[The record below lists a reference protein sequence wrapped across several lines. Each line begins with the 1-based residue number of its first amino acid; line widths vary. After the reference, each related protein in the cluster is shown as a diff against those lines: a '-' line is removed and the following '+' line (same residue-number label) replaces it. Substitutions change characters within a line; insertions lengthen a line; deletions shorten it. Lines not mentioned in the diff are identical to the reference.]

1 MRYMFF
7 LIMITILLG
16 LNSYVFVRALQSLP
30 HIGWLRV
37 VFSIL
42 FWGMLL
48 SFFVRMFVND
58 AMPIGLATVM
68 SAIGFTWIIAFIYFA
83 IFILCIDVLRIV
95 NHFFDIYPQWIK
107 DNYQLTKLI
116 LFGVAIVAVGLLF
129 VIGNYKYNHPEAV
142 RLDIAIDKPI
152 PGEGLKLV
160 VISDVHLGSNIN
172 KAQLKRYVEMINAEN
187 SDLILIAGDLCD
199 MSARP
204 MIEQNMGEEL
214 SALKSKYGV
223 YFASGNHEFYG
234 GDRDAIL
241 GYLSSSGINVLI
253 DSVVTVGDIVTVA
266 GRDDRT
272 NTHRKDLAELLK
284 DVNMAK
290 PLILLDH
297 QPYNLAETEKAG
309 VDLQLSG
316 HTHNGQFW
324 PGNMVVKM
332 MYELPYGY
340 MQKGSTHYYVSSGLG
355 LWGPKY
361 RIGTV
366 SEMVVIR
373 LLGASS

>member
-1 MRYMFF
+1 MFF
-7 LIMITILLG
+7 LIMVAILLG

-30 HIGWLRV
+30 HNIGWLRV

-68 SAIGFTWIIAFIYFA
+68 SAVGFTWIIAFIYFA

-129 VIGNYKYNHPEAV
+129 VMGNYKYNHPEAV

-199 MSARP
+199 MSAKP

-253 DSVVTVGDIVTVA
+253 DSVVTVGDVVTIA

-272 NTHRKDLAELLK
+272 NTNRKDLVDLLK
-284 DVNMAK
+284 DVDLSK

>member
-1 MRYMFF
+1 MVA
-7 LIMITILLG
+7 ILLS

-68 SAIGFTWIIAFIYFA
+68 SAVGFTWIIAFIYFA

-204 MIEQNMGEEL
+204 MIEQNMREEL

-253 DSVVTVGDIVTVA
+253 DSVVTVGDIVTIA

-272 NTHRKDLAELLK
+272 NTNRKDLAELLK
-284 DVNMAK
+284 DIDMAK

-297 QPYNLAETEKAG
+297 QPYNLTETEKAG

-324 PGNMVVKM
+324 PGNIVVKM

-373 LLGASS
+373 LLGASY

>member
-1 MRYMFF
+1 MFF
-7 LIMITILLG
+7 LIMVAILLS

-68 SAIGFTWIIAFIYFA
+68 SAVGFTWIIAFIYFA

-204 MIEQNMGEEL
+204 MIEQNMREEL

-253 DSVVTVGDIVTVA
+253 DSVVTVGDIVTIA

-272 NTHRKDLAELLK
+272 NTNRKDLAELLK
-284 DVNMAK
+284 DIDMAK

-297 QPYNLAETEKAG
+297 QPYNLTETEKAG

-324 PGNMVVKM
+324 PGNIVVKM

-373 LLGASS
+373 LLGASY